1 MLGNLWNHC
10 PTFNITLGCSPANP
24 FIRTWG
30 GMLGLDFHI
39 ILVLYSKLPKFDCR
53 HFPPKKLHHCA
64 LAQLQGSFYSEP
76 PVQASWESALKISFQ
91 KFTFTALSQF
101 RKVHFR
107 KKSREMLE
115 FFPAAIVKIVTK
127 GDLFRTKNA
136 PRKMQNRFL
145 NRGSYLFVYFSMSIK
160 ASEVVFDRLWN
171 ISANLVDS
179 SFIGSNFVDKF
190 K

>member
-1 MLGNLWNHC
+1 MLSNLWIHC

-39 ILVLYSKLPKFDCR
+39 ILVLYSKLQP
-53 HFPPKKLHHCA
+53 
-64 LAQLQGSFYSEP
+64 
-76 PVQASWESALKISFQ
+76 SWESALKISFQ

-101 RKVHFR
+101 RKVHLR
-107 KKSREMLE
+107 NKSREMLE

-136 PRKMQNRFL
+136 PRKMQNRFFYEQGIVSL
-145 NRGSYLFVYFSMSIK
+145 CVLFNVHNGLRSCFWQTLKYFRQSCL
-160 ASEVVFDRLWN
+160 FHR
-171 ISANLVDS
+171 
-179 SFIGSNFVDKF
+179 F
-190 K
+190 

>member
-53 HFPPKKLHHCA
+53 HFPPKNLHHCA
-64 LAQLQGSFYSEP
+64 LAQLQSSFYSEP

-91 KFTFTALSQF
+91 KFTLTALSQF

-115 FFPAAIVKIVTK
+115 FFPAAIVKIVKT
-127 GDLFRTKNA
+127 LPEAQRT
-136 PRKMQNRFL
+136 QDIEFISQFL
-145 NRGSYLFVYFSMSIK
+145 TQISIK
-160 ASEVVFDRLWN
+160 
-171 ISANLVDS
+171 
-179 SFIGSNFVDKF
+179 SNFKISI
-190 K
+190 KSNLKISIKR